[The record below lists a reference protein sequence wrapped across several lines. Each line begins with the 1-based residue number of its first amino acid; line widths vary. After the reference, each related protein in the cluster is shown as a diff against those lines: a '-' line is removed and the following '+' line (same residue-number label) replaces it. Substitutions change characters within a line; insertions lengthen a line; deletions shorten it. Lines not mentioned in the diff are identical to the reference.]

1 MKKQLL
7 IFAFFIFQL
16 SFGQQ
21 NTTTYYFIRHAE
33 KVDNSQDP
41 DLSEKGLER
50 TKLWSE
56 IFSEIN
62 FDQIYAT
69 DYKRTI
75 QTASVT
81 ATSKKI
87 EIKLYNPKTIIK
99 EDFLKET
106 LGKTVL
112 IVGHSN
118 TTPSFFNQIINQKVY
133 TDIEDKTFGNLY
145 IVTIVKDVITYQ
157 LLKLP

>member
-1 MKKQLL
+1 MKKQFI
-7 IFAFFIFQL
+7 IFAFFVLQL

-33 KVDNSQDP
+33 KVDNSQNP

-50 TKLWSE
+50 AKLWNE
-56 IFSEIN
+56 IFSKVTFDEI
-62 FDQIYAT
+62 YST
-69 DYKRTI
+69 DYKRTK
-75 QTASVT
+75 QSASSI
-81 ATSKKI
+81 AANQS
-87 EIKLYNPKTIIK
+87 IKVQIYDPKSIVRT
-99 EDFLKET
+99 EFLKKT
-106 LGKTVL
+106 RGKTVL

-118 TTPSFFNQIINQKVY
+118 TTPSFVNQIINQNIY

-145 IVTIVKDVITYQ
+145 IVAINRKVISHQ